1 MGQGQEAATLGD
13 CLLGGAVHPARRRD
27 KSPAVSIDHLID
39 LVPGDVLAI
48 CRRLREK
55 GKRGWIVGGCVR
67 DLLRGEPAKD
77 WDVATDAHPEE
88 VVGMFRKVI
97 PTGIQHGTMTVLLNG
112 THYEVTTLR
121 GEGAYTDG
129 RRPDKVEFVDDIT
142 ADLARR
148 DFTFNAIAIDPVDG
162 HLIDPFG
169 GRADLDARVVRAVG
183 DPAER
188 FAEDGLRVLRA
199 ARFSASLE
207 CAIDPE
213 TERAMASERSHRTF
227 RQVSAERVRDEWM
240 KAMRARRPSVAFEV
254 MRRTDLLGI
263 TCPELME
270 SVGCEQNRWHAFD
283 VWGHAMACLDAC
295 KPDPVLRVAALL
307 HDVGKPRTR
316 AFSEKTQDYTFYE
329 HERIGAEIAD
339 PILTR
344 LRFSNDER
352 AQIVAL
358 VRHHLICYA
367 DDWTDAA
374 VRRWLRRVTPGL
386 APDLYEI
393 GVADALGKG
402 RDASEDIAAIGRL
415 RERVEAML
423 AAGAAL
429 SARDLAIRGDTLIRE
444 LGVKPG
450 RVIGEILERLVELVT
465 DDPSANEPARLL
477 AAAREH
483 LAEKPAG

>member
-1 MGQGQEAATLGD
+1 MAN
-13 CLLGGAVHPARRRD
+13 
-27 KSPAVSIDHLID
+27 IDHLID
-39 LVPGDVLAI
+39 LVPEDVLGI

-67 DLLRGEPAKD
+67 DLLRGQPAKD
-77 WDVATDAHPEE
+77 WDVATDARPEE
-88 VVGMFRKVI
+88 VVRMFRRVI
-97 PTGIQHGTMTVLLNG
+97 PTGIQHGTVTVLINH

-129 RRPDKVEFVDDIT
+129 RRPDSVEFVDDIT

-162 HLIDPFG
+162 HLIDPFN
-169 GRADLDARVVRAVG
+169 GRADLEARVVRAVG

-199 ARFSASLE
+199 ARFAATLE
-207 CAIDPE
+207 CGIDAE
-213 TERAMASERSHRTF
+213 TERAMGSDRSRQTF
-227 RQVSAERVRDEWM
+227 RLVSAERVRDEWL

-254 MRRTDLLGI
+254 MRRTDILGI
-263 TCPELME
+263 TCPELLE

-295 KPDPVLRVAALL
+295 APDPILRVAALL

-316 AFSEKTQDYTFYE
+316 AFSEKTQDYTFHE
-329 HERIGAEIAD
+329 HERVGAEIAE

-344 LRFSNDER
+344 MRFSNDER
-352 AQIVAL
+352 ARVVAL
-358 VRHHLICYA
+358 VKHHLICYS

-374 VRRWLRRVTPGL
+374 VRRWLRRVTPAL

-402 RDASEDIAAIGRL
+402 RDASEDVASIGRL
-415 RERVEAML
+415 RARVEALL

-429 SARDLAIRGDTLIRE
+429 SARDLAIRGDVLIRE
-444 LGVKPG
+444 LGITPG
-450 RVIGEILERLVELVT
+450 PIVGEILERLVELVT
-465 DDPSANEPARLL
+465 DDPSANERERLL

-483 LAEKPAG
+483 LAGQGPGP